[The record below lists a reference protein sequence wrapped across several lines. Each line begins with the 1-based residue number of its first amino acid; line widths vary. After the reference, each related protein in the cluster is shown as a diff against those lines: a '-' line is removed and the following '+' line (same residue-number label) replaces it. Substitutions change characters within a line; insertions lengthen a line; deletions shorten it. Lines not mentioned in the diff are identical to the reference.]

1 MSYATLMVYVNVD
14 RVSKQLMGVAA
25 SLANKFSAKL
35 IGVSALAIMPPVVAE
50 GVVVVD
56 NASEVDIALM
66 KAKLADAEK
75 KFGRPREPGCRSSGE
90 QL

>member
-25 SLANKFSAKL
+25 SLANKFSARL

-56 NASEVDIALM
+56 NASELDIALM
-66 KAKLADAEK
+66 KSKLADAEK